1 MTRTWISH
9 MYMAGAL
16 IAFLYIFGK
25 RLRLQRTKKLIEK
38 TKEQS
43 AKKKK
48 ELEEALEKKREEKAN
63 EICAADSA
71 QQLLDDKMSVSKD
84 GKIYLYDKEIQTVI
98 AAAQKAHRSEAGK
111 NGLNA
116 AGAYLDMKI

>member
-1 MTRTWISH
+1 MKKQKNSPQ
-9 MYMAGAL
+9 
-16 IAFLYIFGK
+16 K
-25 RLRLQRTKKLIEK
+25 RIRGGIG
-38 TKEQS
+38 
-43 AKKKK
+43 
-48 ELEEALEKKREEKAN
+48 KKREEKAN

-98 AAAQKAHRSEAGK
+98 AAAKEAHRDDAGK

-116 AGAYLDMKI
+116 AGANLDMKI